1 MKYVFDTSPFSV
13 LFKNFY
19 RKQFPTLWERFDE
32 LVEQGLIVSTR
43 EVAREIQDCPIE
55 NLREWAREHE
65 NLFTTPTAAEAA
77 VVSRIFAV
85 RHFQQNIERQ
95 KLYKGGKCADP
106 FVVARAVVESAA
118 VVTMESLRPNSAKI
132 PNICERFEVSWFTL
146 QSFMEREQWEF

>member
-32 LVEQGLIVSTR
+32 LVEEGLIVSTR

-65 NLFTTPTAAEAA
+65 NLFTTPTAA
-77 VVSRIFAV
+77 
-85 RHFQQNIERQ
+85 RQ
-95 KLYKGGKCADP
+95 P
-106 FVVARAVVESAA
+106 SSP
-118 VVTMESLRPNSAKI
+118 ESLPCDTFSRTSRDRSSTRVANARIPSLLQGLWLSRPLS
-132 PNICERFEVSWFTL
+132 
-146 QSFMEREQWEF
+146 